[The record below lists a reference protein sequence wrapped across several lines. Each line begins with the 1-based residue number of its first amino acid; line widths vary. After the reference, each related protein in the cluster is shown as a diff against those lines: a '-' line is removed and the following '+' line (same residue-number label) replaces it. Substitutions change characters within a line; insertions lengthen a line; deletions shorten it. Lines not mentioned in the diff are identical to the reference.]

1 MTSGTAHL
9 QEGELYIVKQGQLR
23 HLERESD
30 LPKVP
35 VSEAA
40 KAALLELRRE
50 CRGAL
55 GGFRPDVALVA
66 SALIEHAAALPQAE
80 GIVRA
85 YFYASVE
92 PKRQPQASS
101 LGSSAASDD
110 AQFAPAANELSPG
123 ASSEDGK

>member
-1 MTSGTAHL
+1 MNERTAML
-9 QEGELYIVKQGQLR
+9 EEGELYIVQKGQLR

-35 VSEAA
+35 VSEGA
-40 KAALLELRRE
+40 KQALLDLRRG

-66 SALIEHAAALPQAE
+66 SALIEHAASLPEAE

-85 YFYASVE
+85 YFYATVDAE
-92 PKRQPQASS
+92 RQPQASS
-101 LGSSAASDD
+101 LGSGAASDD
-110 AQFAPAANELSPG
+110 AQFPPAANDLGPG